1 MVYST
6 LGLKQ
11 L

>member
-1 MVYST
+1 VT

-11 L
+11 PLT